1 MAKNKL
7 RKNKLYLSLLFAILV
22 MAIMLTTMLITY
34 ACSFLIQYTGLFYA
48 EANKV
53 PLFLYS
59 VVCLVL
65 GFILSLVFSR
75 IPLKPIRQVIEAADK
90 LASGDFSARI
100 ELKGA
105 GEIEQLNKSF
115 NHMAE
120 ELGSVEMLQ
129 SDFVNNFSHEFKTP
143 IVSIR
148 GFAKMLKRDDLTD
161 EERAEYLDIIISESE
176 RLTELS
182 TNVLNL
188 TKVEQQTI
196 LTDKKKFN
204 VSEQIRLVI
213 SMLDSKWKDKQ
224 VSVSLDAP
232 ELFIVGN
239 ENMLQQVWLNLL
251 DNAIKFSTKREQVDI
266 TASRHGNNCVFTF
279 TNYGIPVSDEDISHI
294 FDKFYQGDKSHAEKG
309 NGLGLAIADRIV
321 KLHGGTVELERSDEK
336 KTTFVVS
343 IPADNTA
350 TV

>member
-1 MAKNKL
+1 MVKNKL

-120 ELGSVEMLQ
+120 ELGSVEMLR

-161 EERAEYLDIIISESE
+161 EERIEYLDIIISESE
-176 RLTELS
+176 RLTELA

-196 LTDKKKFN
+196 LTEKKRFN
-204 VSEQIRLVI
+204 VSEQIRLAI
-213 SMLDSKWKDKQ
+213 SMLDGKWTSKNI
-224 VSVSLDAP
+224 SVSLTAP
-232 ELFIVGN
+232 ELFITAN
-239 ENMLQQVWLNLL
+239 EDMLKQVWLNLL
-251 DNAIKFSTKREQVDI
+251 DNAMKFSDKNGKVEI
-266 TASRHGNNCVFTF
+266 TAQKSETGYIFTF
-279 TNYGIPVSDEDISHI
+279 ANQGTPIPPEAQTHI
-294 FDKFYQGDKSHAEKG
+294 FDKFFQGDKSHTEKG
-309 NGLGLAIADRIV
+309 NGLGLSIAARIV
-321 KLHGGTVELERSDEK
+321 DLHGGTIKLQKSDQ
-336 KTTFVVS
+336 TQTIFIVT
-343 IPADNTA
+343 IPG
-350 TV
+350 